1 MDKQQIIETLSRK
14 LKLVRVESGY
24 TQDQMAEIL
33 GISKKTLVQIE
44 KERILAGWTN
54 VVALCALFRDSQVI
68 QSDMGG
74 DPLEVIET
82 IAHNGFERRSNDK
95 TFGGKIWWEELEKKG
110 SFRLQQNLISRHYR
124 VLDNYDYRWFSSFDK
139 EEALN
144 RFEDLSR
151 GCVY

>member
-14 LKLVRVESGY
+14 LKLVRVERGY
-24 TQDQMAEIL
+24 TQDRMAEVL

-44 KERILAGWTN
+44 KNRTLAGWTN

-68 QSDMGG
+68 QSVLGG

-82 IAHNGFERRSNDK
+82 IAHNGFERPKDK
-95 TFGGKIWWEELEKKG
+95 TFGGKIWWEELEKRG
-110 SFRLQQNLISRHYR
+110 SLRMQINLISHHYR
-124 VLDNYDYRWFSSFDK
+124 ILDDDDYRWFSSFDK

-144 RFEDLSR
+144 HLEILSKR
-151 GCVY
+151 M